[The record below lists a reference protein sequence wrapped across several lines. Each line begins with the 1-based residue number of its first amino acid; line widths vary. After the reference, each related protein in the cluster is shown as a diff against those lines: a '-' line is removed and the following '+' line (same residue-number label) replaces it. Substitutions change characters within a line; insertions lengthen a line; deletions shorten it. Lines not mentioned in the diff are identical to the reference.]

1 MSNEKIEDLGCLPNG
16 GHLYRERNGVGGW
29 IYSSDEI
36 GGGVVVWDT
45 CLVAESTILAAIVC
59 EHHRHYMES
68 MHKRGWKP
76 KEDMTEDPMAT
87 NNGLF
92 LDPIKNGSVD
102 NPTQTFG
109 EELEFGEFDE

>member
-1 MSNEKIEDLGCLPNG
+1 MSEEKAIDLGCLPNG
-16 GHLYRERNGVGGW
+16 AHIYRQRNGIGGW

-68 MHKRGWKP
+68 IHKRGLKP
-76 KEDMTEDPMAT
+76 KGEMIEDPMAT
-87 NNGLF
+87 HNGSF

-102 NPTQTFG
+102 DLTEF
-109 EELEFGEFDE
+109 EFGEFDE